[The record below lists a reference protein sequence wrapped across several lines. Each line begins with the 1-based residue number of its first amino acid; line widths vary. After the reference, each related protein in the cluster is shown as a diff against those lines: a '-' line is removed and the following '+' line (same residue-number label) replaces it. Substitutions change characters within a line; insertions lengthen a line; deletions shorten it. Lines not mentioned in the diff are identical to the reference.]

1 MRERPSRPHATIFA
15 GPNGSGKSTIARV
28 LRPAGELVNADDV
41 ATLIDDQQ
49 PERASFAAGRIVV
62 KRLSDLIS
70 RGQVFAYETTLSS
83 RHSLAVMQ
91 KAKSAGY
98 EINLVFVFLQTA
110 DLCVKR
116 VEDRTLAGGHS
127 IAESVIRRRYELT
140 FTNLGVGLELAD
152 AAVVY
157 DNSDRDAVKEVLRA
171 AARQVIRSAL
181 DLRLAAH
188 ARVND
193 AVLRSVSE
201 AKSR

>member
-1 MRERPSRPHATIFA
+1 
-15 GPNGSGKSTIARV
+15 
-28 LRPAGELVNADDV
+28 
-41 ATLIDDQQ
+41 
-49 PERASFAAGRIVV
+49 
-62 KRLSDLIS
+62 
-70 RGQVFAYETTLSS
+70 
-83 RHSLAVMQ
+83 
-91 KAKSAGY
+91 
-98 EINLVFVFLQTA
+98 VFLQTA

-140 FTNLGVGLELAD
+140 FTNLGVGLGLAD

-171 AARQVIRSAL
+171 AGRQVIRSAL

-201 AKSR
+201 AKSS